1 MSLIV
6 KVHTRGGRTIVS
18 VVDSALLGKVFE
30 EGEKILD
37 LKSDFYKGEEMLPEE
52 IGDLIRNADNVTLI
66 GDDAVQLGLK
76 EGIIENAHVGK
87 VKGIPYAQG
96 LLLHD

>member
-1 MSLIV
+1 M
-6 KVHTRGGRTIVS
+6 VS
-18 VVDSALLGKVFE
+18 VVDGALLGKVFE

-37 LKSDFYKGEEMLPEE
+37 LKSDFYKGEEMPPEE

-66 GDDAVQLGLK
+66 GEEAIQLGLK
-76 EGIIENAHVGK
+76 ESVIEKTHIIK
-87 VKGIPYAQG
+87 IKGVPYAQG